1 MVRNVEVMTA
11 PLTYSGSSAYG
22 GSPARERRPQ
32 RAARQGLPMEFF
44 GVLYFCLVILA
55 GGILVWQP
63 ARVAQ
68 INEQIARLDATL
80 QDLRMQS
87 ESLKK
92 TVSAIESLDY
102 VEEEARTRLGMVSP
116 EEVRTFA
123 LTESVAES
131 SYAMAASL
139 PQEETN
145 AGGILSLF
153 GRIAQIFGARE
164 ATAKG
169 QR

>member
-1 MVRNVEVMTA
+1 MIRDMHLNCASA
-11 PLTYSGSSAYG
+11 PAV
-22 GSPARERRPQ
+22 RERRQ
-32 RAARQGLPMEFF
+32 SRVARQGLPMEFF

-68 INEQIARLDATL
+68 MNEQITRLDAEL

-102 VEEEARTRLGMVSP
+102 VEKEAKTRLGMVSP
-116 EEVRTFA
+116 QEVRTFSLSENA
-123 LTESVAES
+123 NESLEI
-131 SYAMAASL
+131 ASL
-139 PQEETN
+139 PKEEVKT
-145 AGGILSLF
+145 GGIFSLF

>member
-1 MVRNVEVMTA
+1 MMNV
-11 PLTYSGSSAYG
+11 PSARG
-22 GSPARERRPQ
+22 RGRERRRTQ
-32 RAARQGLPMEFF
+32 RATRQGLPIEFF
-44 GVLYFCLVILA
+44 GVLYFCLLVLA

-63 ARVAQ
+63 AKVAQ
-68 INEQIARLDATL
+68 MNEEIAGLQVTL

-92 TVSAIESLDY
+92 SVSAIESLDY
-102 VEEEARTRLGMVSP
+102 VAKEAKTRLGMVAP
-116 EEVRTFA
+116 EEVRTF
-123 LTESVAES
+123 SVENVAV
-131 SYAMAASL
+131 SYELASL
-139 PQEETN
+139 PQEDSET
-145 AGGILSLF
+145 GGIFSLF